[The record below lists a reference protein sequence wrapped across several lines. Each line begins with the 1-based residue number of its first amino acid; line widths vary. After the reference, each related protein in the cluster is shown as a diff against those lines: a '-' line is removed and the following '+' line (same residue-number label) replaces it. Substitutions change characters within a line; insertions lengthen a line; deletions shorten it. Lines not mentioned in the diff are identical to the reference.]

1 MKRLFSVLL
10 ALCLLCCA
18 AAPGVVEAQ
27 EEEWTLFESR
37 FGFTLWYPSDQLEFW
52 IDDWYEET
60 AEAFCPV
67 DDQSGVAE
75 MVCRGSRFSAML
87 WDDYS
92 RISDEEID
100 ADLGYPFEVTAYTD
114 GDVIVEQWIVSAPD
128 ADYVFLIQYEAG
140 DSQGWAPLFHAVLE
154 TLEFPSQPAGNADFR
169 LDFFQGGAAGMT
181 FTDMVVDEDADPI
194 VLIPLREMRSF
205 ALEYLDWDFDT
216 MTPTVAMTLYA
227 ATYLSPGNNLRVS
240 CYFEDIMPNLRVRYT
255 DAEGEAQC
263 FYLFESGR
271 DGSLMLMEESE
282 L

>member
-1 MKRLFSVLL
+1 MKRLCCMLL
-10 ALCLLCCA
+10 ILCFLCCA
-18 AAPGVVEAQ
+18 IFPGVA
-27 EEEWTLFESR
+27 EEWTLFESR
-37 FGFTLWYPSDQLEFW
+37 YGFTLLYPEDQLDFW

-60 AEAFCPV
+60 AEAFCPLE
-67 DDQSGVAE
+67 DQSGVAE
-75 MVCRGSRFSAML
+75 MVCRGSRFSVLL
-87 WDDYS
+87 WDDYT
-92 RISDEEID
+92 RISDDDMD
-100 ADLGYPFEVTAYTD
+100 ADIGYPYEVTAYTD

-128 ADYVFLIQYEAG
+128 ADYVFIIQYEVG

-169 LDFFQGGAAGMT
+169 LDFYQGGAAGMM

-194 VLIPLREMRSF
+194 VLIPLREMKNF

-216 MTPTVAMTLYA
+216 MAPNVAMTLYA

-240 CYFEDIMPNLRVRYT
+240 CYFEDVMPNLRVRYT

-263 FYLFESGR
+263 FYLFQSGR
-271 DGSLMLMEESE
+271 DGSLMLLTESE